1 MKFEEWFADKVM
13 SEGYTTKTLAK
24 EAWFASRENLI
35 AVKVLQ
41 HWLSFPD
48 LNKYDRWVMEDAL
61 HELTGEPK
69 AKGYINIHTG
79 EKIWINH
86 SEKLEDFPEL
96 LDPKDYKR
104 CVIGER
110 YEI

>member
-1 MKFEEWFADKVM
+1 MKFEDWYNSTV
-13 SEGYTTKTLAK
+13 YTDIDCARD
-24 EAWFASRENLI
+24 AWINSRKNLLVI
-35 AVKVLQ
+35 KVLQ

-48 LNKYDRWVMEDAL
+48 LNKYDRWAMEDAL

-86 SEKLEDFPEL
+86 SEELEDFPEL
-96 LDPKDYKR
+96 LNPKNYKR
-104 CVIGER
+104 CVVGE
-110 YEI
+110 I